1 MNDILMYFIMF
12 VVPFFIIGGFIK
24 LVKLNKPYQPAIK
37 DCSDDSLFNT
47 NENIDT
53 ISDPSFSCLSHN
65 LYNK

>member
-24 LVKLNKPYQPAIK
+24 SVKLNKPYQPAIK

-47 NENIDT
+47 NEND
-53 ISDPSFSCLSHN
+53 
-65 LYNK
+65 